1 MRFGGWAW
9 LLLGVSLAAVSQQ
22 NQNLNMGHPQELSV
36 QHHATPEEIRDRA
49 SSVQFQKDVKELSD
63 LCAAVPRDMD
73 GPEAGHFA
81 ERSYRSAQTDGE
93 ALEARARAVDARLDP
108 TSPAFSS

>member
-22 NQNLNMGHPQELSV
+22 NQNLNMAHPQELSV
-36 QHHATPEEIRDRA
+36 QHHATAEEIRDRA
-49 SSVQFQKDVKELSD
+49 SGMQFQKDVKELSD

-73 GPEAGHFA
+73 GLKQGVLPKEAI
-81 ERSYRSAQTDGE
+81 D
-93 ALEARARAVDARLDP
+93 RLKRIEKLSKHVREQLTRD
-108 TSPAFSS
+108 